1 MFVPLFAW
9 PLALQLSAVADG
21 VPNLNVKPSCEGAA
35 KSGYISTTEDRLK
48 SCLDSEM
55 QTRKKLEQDWSQF
68 PAADRVNCMDSI
80 KGFQPTYSELA
91 TCLEMKRDLRNTKAP
106 NLNIAPAV
114 KPASKP

>member
-1 MFVPLFAW
+1 MFVPLVAL
-9 PLALQLSAVADG
+9 PLALQLIAVADG

-48 SCLDSEM
+48 SCIDSEM
-55 QTRKKLEQDWSQF
+55 QTRKKLEQDWPQF
-68 PAADRVNCMDSI
+68 PTVDRVNCMDSI

-91 TCLEMKRDLRNTKAP
+91 TCLEMKRDLRNTRPADAV
-106 NLNIAPAV
+106 NAPAV